1 MNKLSKMVVKW
12 VAGAQILAIIL
23 LMGCAPLA
31 TSAICQPTGDLTNAY
46 REVAV
51 STTEL
56 NNPNNIVPVPVG
68 GCPASPVVITDGKI
82 TICHATDAETNPYNE
97 ITVSVNGLNGHGQH
111 DGDIMPVPTGG
122 CPTGPIT
129 ILDGKITI
137 CSATGAETNSYDVVT
152 VSANSFN
159 GYVKHAGDI
168 ISVPVSGCPTN
179 PVVITDGKITICHAT
194 SSETNPYNEI
204 TVSMNGLNGHD
215 RHAGDI
221 IPVPEGGC
229 PASPLVIADGK
240 ITICHVTGSET
251 NPYNEITI
259 SVNGL
264 NGHDKH
270 QGDIIPM
277 PVGGCPATPPVINN
291 NDGNIDGNSGG
302 KITICHATGSPKNPY
317 NEITVS
323 VNGLNGHG
331 KHEGDIIPAPVGGCP
346 GAK

>member
-1 MNKLSKMVVKW
+1 MNKLSKMIVKW
-12 VAGAQILAIIL
+12 VAGAQILAITL
-23 LMGCAPLA
+23 LMGCAPCVPLA
-31 TSAICQPTGDLTNAY
+31 TSVVCQPTVGLTNAY
-46 REVAV
+46 QEIAV
-51 STTEL
+51 STTEM
-56 NNPNNIVPVPVG
+56 NNPNNILPVPVG

-82 TICHATDAETNPYNE
+82 TICHATGAESNPYNE

-122 CPTGPIT
+122 CPTSPIT
-129 ILDGKITI
+129 ILNGKITI
-137 CSATGAETNSYDVVT
+137 CSATGAETNPYNVVT
-152 VSANSFN
+152 VGANGFN
-159 GYVKHAGDI
+159 SYVKHAGDI

-179 PVVITDGKITICHAT
+179 PVVITDNKITICHAT

-204 TVSMNGLNGHD
+204 TVSVNGLNGHD

-229 PASPLVIADGK
+229 PTSPLVIKDGK
-240 ITICHVTGSET
+240 VTICHVTSSET

-277 PVGGCPATPPVINN
+277 PVAGCPATRLIINN
-291 NDGNIDGNSGG
+291 GDG
-302 KITICHATGSPKNPY
+302 KITICHATGSQNNPY

-323 VNGLNGHG
+323 INGLNGHG